1 MRSAGAATSIRPNLS
16 KDEKAMKY
24 VFAFRSRNCAL
35 RFYDALKR
43 EGINSRITGAPR
55 SGGSCALGVEVGEND
70 FKRAHMIVSSP
81 YAFPNFIRVF
91 EMR

>member
-1 MRSAGAATSIRPNLS
+1 
-16 KDEKAMKY
+16 MKY

-35 RFYDALKR
+35 RIYDASKR
-43 EGINSRITGAPR
+43 EGIDSRIVGAPR
-55 SGGSCALGVEVGEND
+55 SGGSCALGVEVGEKD
-70 FKRAHMIVSSP
+70 YKRAHMIVSSP